1 MKKYILIFLTVLILF
16 CQNEDKKNNQ
26 DLMIRLLANTFN
38 ETRSD
43 CVYCTDTQTFQGSC
57 SCFSNIPIWSC
68 QGYSSGR
75 QKSNSIRISC
85 EDLTSK
91 GVWFEDSD
99 NQGAKSCSFLSC
111 PPEAYRAAFTPDGF

>member
-1 MKKYILIFLTVLILF
+1 MKKYILIFLIVSILF
-16 CQNEDKKNNQ
+16 CQNEEKKVNQ

-43 CVYCTDTQTFQGSC
+43 CVYCTDTQAFQGNC
-57 SCFSNIPIWSC
+57 SCFSNIPVLSC

-85 EDLTSK
+85 QNLTSK
-91 GVWFEDSD
+91 GIWFEDS
-99 NQGAKSCSFLSC
+99 GAKSCSFLSC

>member
-26 DLMIRLLANTFN
+26 DLIRLLANTFN

-43 CVYCTDTQTFQGSC
+43 CVYCTDTQAFQGSC

-99 NQGAKSCSFLSC
+99 NQGAKSCTFLSC